1 MRVLRLG
8 KEIVPGYEK
17 NLENR
22 IHSLFPDQTIGWVGV
37 PHYREGIE
45 KGFHVF
51 VGGKLIRF
59 GYIGFEVT
67 LPTQV
72 EI

>member
-22 IHSLFPDQTIGWVGV
+22 IHSLFLDQTIGWVGV

-51 VGGKLIRF
+51 VGGK
-59 GYIGFEVT
+59 
-67 LPTQV
+67 
-72 EI
+72 